1 MHKKDF
7 SSWIILKEKLDN
19 EMGRPNIKVKE
30 VRWCAIG
37 HNVGSEIDGKGELFA
52 RPVVILKI
60 VSTNTCLILPLTN
73 SSKAG
78 AFTFDFNFKGK
89 DIKARL
95 DQVRIVD
102 LKRIKSKVGELPILK
117 FESIKKAARDF
128 LF

>member
-1 MHKKDF
+1 MNQKIMHKKDF

-52 RPVVILKI
+52 RPVIILKI

-102 LKRIKSKVGELPILK
+102 LKRIRL
-117 FESIKKAARDF
+117 
-128 LF
+128 